1 MEGKQMK
8 KKQNILK
15 ITNNGKVGIE
25 TEKYFVK
32 VNLDLIKDKEVKG
45 VCWSVTAFFAIYG
58 VWSLIYYYSLCQQL
72 SFVAGIFLTSG
83 NLAWTI
89 LAIKYKK

>member
-1 MEGKQMK
+1 MYI
-8 KKQNILK
+8 N
-15 ITNNGKVGIE
+15 
-25 TEKYFVK
+25 
-32 VNLDLIKDKEVKG
+32 DLINSSFEIVGAILCWLNFFKLLKDKEVKG